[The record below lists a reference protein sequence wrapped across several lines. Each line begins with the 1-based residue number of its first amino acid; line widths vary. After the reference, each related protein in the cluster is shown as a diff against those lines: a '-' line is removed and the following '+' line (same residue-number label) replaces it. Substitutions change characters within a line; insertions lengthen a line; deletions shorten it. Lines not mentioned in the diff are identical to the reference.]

1 MPQHNVFVSV
11 FKPVFLN
18 LIGFLLLLNYQ
29 PNTYGNYGQ
38 RTSSRT
44 TNLVSLSQPTS
55 GNYTSE
61 QIHYF
66 LEVAMG
72 TEYGGSNSTL
82 KKWDEDIKI
91 KVLGSPTPEDL
102 KTLQAVM
109 NEINTLT
116 GRVKLQIDA
125 KNPNLEL
132 YFIPEPRFASYEPNY
147 QPINYGFFWNSWDK
161 DIIYHSRIFIT
172 TVGVTQKERA
182 HLIREELTQSLGLM
196 KDSDKYPE
204 SIFYQDWT
212 DTTTYAAIDKAV
224 IEMLYRPEIRPG
236 MTKAQ
241 ILEVFRNINAK
252 KEPTSSCGPTD
263 ANPALDFSVDPFCG
277 MR

>member
-1 MPQHNVFVSV
+1 MPQHNVFASV
-11 FKPVFLN
+11 FKPASLSI
-18 LIGFLLLLNYQ
+18 IGFLLLLNYQ
-29 PNTYGNYGQ
+29 PNTYGNYEG
-38 RTSSRT
+38 RTSLKT
-44 TNLVSLSQPTS
+44 TNAVSLSRSTS
-55 GNYTSE
+55 SNYTSE
-61 QIHYF
+61 QINYF

-72 TEYGGSNSTL
+72 TEYGGSNPTL

-91 KVLGSPTPEDL
+91 KVVGSPTPEDL
-102 KTLQAVM
+102 KTLQTVI

-116 GRVKLQIDA
+116 GTVRLQIDPNNA
-125 KNPNLEL
+125 NLEL

-161 DIIYHSRIFIT
+161 DIIYHSRILIT
-172 TVGVTQKERA
+172 TVGVTQKERS

-196 KDSDKYPE
+196 KDSDKYRE

-212 DTTTYAAIDKAV
+212 DTTSYAAIDKAV

-241 ILEVFRNINAK
+241 VLEVFRNIN
-252 KEPTSSCGPTD
+252 
-263 ANPALDFSVDPFCG
+263 
-277 MR
+277 